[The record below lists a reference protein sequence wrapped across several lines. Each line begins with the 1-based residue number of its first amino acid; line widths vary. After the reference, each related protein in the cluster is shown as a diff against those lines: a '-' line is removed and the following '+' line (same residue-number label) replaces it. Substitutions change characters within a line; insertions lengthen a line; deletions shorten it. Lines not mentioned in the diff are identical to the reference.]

1 MDPLGADISSLCVT
15 STIPTLEPN
24 FHVMGGGSGTLG
36 EHLGQEVQP
45 HGGIR
50 ALIHP
55 DWGRSQPP
63 AHVK

>member
-1 MDPLGADISSLCVT
+1 MDPSGADISSLCVT

-24 FHVMGGGSGTLG
+24 VHVLGGGSGTLG

-50 ALIHP
+50 PLYTRTGEDP
-55 DWGRSQPP
+55 SPRPM
-63 AHVK
+63 